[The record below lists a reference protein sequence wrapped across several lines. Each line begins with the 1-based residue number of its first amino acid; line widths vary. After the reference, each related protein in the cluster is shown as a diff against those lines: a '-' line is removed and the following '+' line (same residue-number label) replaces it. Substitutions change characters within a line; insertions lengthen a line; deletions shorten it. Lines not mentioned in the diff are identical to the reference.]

1 MKEVE
6 ENDGFIDVKGMTGQE
21 INLNT
26 EQGRAIMSR
35 YAKGSKDQ
43 VMISVDKINAAR
55 KVTEG
60 QKNFIKLDDFGEKR
74 AERARKEREPKK
86 HMTMEK
92 KMQKV

>member
-6 ENDGFIDVKGMTGQE
+6 ENDGIIDAE
-21 INLNT
+21 INGAEEERLSAG
-26 EQGRAIMSR
+26 EI
-35 YAKGSKDQ
+35 
-43 VMISVDKINAAR
+43 
-55 KVTEG
+55 
-60 QKNFIKLDDFGEKR
+60 DDFGEKR